1 MGGSRFKRIFW
12 LRVALP
18 LRGCI
23 YGLWRKRYSAVA
35 LQGVGVPARTPPS
48 WSMDLL
54 VPSCVSLANK
64 SGREIAKKIRI
75 KGPAAGFPVGG
86 CSFIN

>member
-18 LRGCI
+18 LRGRI

-35 LQGVGVPARTPPS
+35 LQGVGVSARTPPS

-54 VPSCVSLANK
+54 VPSFVSANK

-86 CSFIN
+86 SSFIN